1 MDFTSSTSTA
11 ENRTSGNELLQSHVW
26 FSSDLTSVWNRIK
39 YDILRVSLLHV
50 GSLGMNVFFEIMAL
64 PGHLHIK

>member
-1 MDFTSSTSTA
+1 MDFTSSTRTA
-11 ENRTSGNELLQSHVW
+11 ENRTSGNELLQSHVC
-26 FSSDLTSVWNRIK
+26 FSDDRNRIK
-39 YDILRVSLLHV
+39 YILRVSLLHV